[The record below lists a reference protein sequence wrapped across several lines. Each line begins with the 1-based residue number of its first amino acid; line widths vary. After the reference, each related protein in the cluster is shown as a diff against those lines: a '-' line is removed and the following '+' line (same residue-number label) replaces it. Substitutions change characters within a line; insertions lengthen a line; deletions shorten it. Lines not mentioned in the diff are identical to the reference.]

1 MAWKSIASGIDHKRI
16 TGLTDHGPIHVNV
29 LKTTGA
35 RFRAM
40 DCREDGQETSLES
53 VAIREC
59 APAAVSGGFFLYSEA
74 DIAPPSRRT
83 DPVGLLI
90 DHGRIINPPVL
101 HRGALL
107 QSRDGTTSLERIGP
121 RGASLSWDSAPPI
134 TIEVHNTSAEPERI
148 SSFNRAWGQTAPSP
162 SGWCMAIVG
171 HTITAVSEDALPI
184 SLAGLVVHV
193 PDGQPPTPGTTVT
206 WQLPPLHDE
215 SPIESAMAG
224 GPMLLLDG
232 KLCINRESED
242 FMATAPPVTFSQD
255 ETFDQNLLPRM
266 ACGVDEAGDIFFAA
280 IDGRN
285 FYKAPGMTL
294 EQTASWMRALG
305 CTRALNLDGGSSKRM
320 VIDRRVV
327 DSPSTEVVAGKSDK
341 KLIRPVHSAI
351 LIFPGE
357 PS

>member
-1 MAWKSIASGIDHKRI
+1 
-16 TGLTDHGPIHVNV
+16 
-29 LKTTGA
+29 
-35 RFRAM
+35 
-40 DCREDGQETSLES
+40 
-53 VAIREC
+53 
-59 APAAVSGGFFLYSEA
+59 
-74 DIAPPSRRT
+74 
-83 DPVGLLI
+83 
-90 DHGRIINPPVL
+90 
-101 HRGALL
+101 
-107 QSRDGTTSLERIGP
+107 
-121 RGASLSWDSAPPI
+121 
-134 TIEVHNTSAEPERI
+134 
-148 SSFNRAWGQTAPSP
+148 
-162 SGWCMAIVG
+162 MAIVG